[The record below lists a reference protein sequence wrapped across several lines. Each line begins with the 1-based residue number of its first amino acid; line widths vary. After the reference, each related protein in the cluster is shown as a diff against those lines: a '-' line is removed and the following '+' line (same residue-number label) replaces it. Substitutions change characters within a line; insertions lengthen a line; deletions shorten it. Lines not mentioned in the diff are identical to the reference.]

1 MRRYIKM
8 TYEARNFLMAGQQLQ
23 ENFARLITIN
33 NLLKEARI
41 DLTQIGKRMVKYG
54 QLFDKMLNT
63 PESQQDWKRV
73 ISELN
78 SNIKELNTYFTWIS
92 DVEKYN
98 IQITQQE
105 LDTMIAYKG
114 VIQNQVRTLQGYLKD

>member
-1 MRRYIKM
+1 M

-23 ENFARLITIN
+23 ENFARLVTIN
-33 NLLKEARI
+33 NLLREARI
-41 DLTQIGKRMVKYG
+41 DLTQIGKRMTRYG

-105 LDTMIAYKG
+105 IDTMIAYKG
-114 VIQNQVRTLQGYLKD
+114 VLQKQVRILQRNLKD

>member
-1 MRRYIKM
+1 M

-23 ENFARLITIN
+23 ENFARLVTIN
-33 NLLKEARI
+33 NLLREARI
-41 DLTQIGKRMVKYG
+41 DLTQIGKRMTRYG

-78 SNIKELNTYFTWIS
+78 NNIKELNTYFTWIS

-105 LDTMIAYKG
+105 TDTMLVYRS
-114 VIQNQVRTLQGYLKD
+114 VIQNQVRTLQRNLKD

>member
-1 MRRYIKM
+1 M

-23 ENFARLITIN
+23 ENFARLVTIN
-33 NLLKEARI
+33 SLLREARI
-41 DLTQIGKRMVKYG
+41 DSTQIGKRMTRYG

-105 LDTMIAYKG
+105 IDTIIAYKG
-114 VIQNQVRTLQGYLKD
+114 VLQNQVHILQRNLKD

>member
-1 MRRYIKM
+1 M

-23 ENFARLITIN
+23 ENFARLVTIN
-33 NLLKEARI
+33 NLLKEAKI
-41 DLTQIGKRMVKYG
+41 DLTQIGKRMTRYG
-54 QLFDKMLNT
+54 QFFDTMLNT

-78 SNIKELNTYFTWIS
+78 RNIKELNTYFTWIS

-105 LDTMIAYKG
+105 LNTMIAYKDM
-114 VIQNQVRTLQGYLKD
+114 IQNQIRTLRRNLED